1 MPLTSSPS
9 SSVPVALGAEFDR
22 QVDVLLQTGYPAA
35 AGLSPA
41 TFAARLQPLKARL
54 ADLDTGAWAPQGV
67 VPFVLVIG
75 PGLVPVDGAITRVER
90 RGRRGFAVID
100 ADDLAGFTPIDGVEV
115 PAGDAHLIAD
125 VDLGFA
131 TRNVPP
137 EAALPQI
144 EDRDRSVLT
153 IDEGVALVTQFPEA
167 VAENA
172 GFSLVGSRCGD
183 RRVTALWISKGAPKL
198 GWCWAGAPHTWLG
211 SASCARRLG
220 AED

>member
-1 MPLTSSPS
+1 MPLTSSPA
-9 SSVPVALGAEFDR
+9 VPVALTAEFDR

-41 TFAARLQPLKARL
+41 AFAARLQPLKERL
-54 ADLDTGAWAPQGV
+54 ADVDAGDWAPEGV

-75 PGLVPVDGAITRVER
+75 PGLVSVDEAIARVER
-90 RGRRGFAVID
+90 RGRAGYAVME
-100 ADDLAGFTPIDGVEV
+100 AGDLARFTAIDGLDV
-115 PAGDAHLIAD
+115 PDGDAHLIAD

-131 TRNVPP
+131 TRNLAPD
-137 EAALPQI
+137 AALPEI
-144 EDRDRSVLT
+144 DRRGRSVLT
-153 IDEGVALVTQFPEA
+153 IEEGVALVTQFPEA

-220 AED
+220 VDD